1 MPCTRST
8 RGTEAGL
15 QATNPPEA
23 TLLWQQIEDD
33 LLAQAPLLPTVNR
46 RNVDF
51 LSKRVG
57 NYQYNPQWGAL
68 LSQLWVK

>member
-1 MPCTRST
+1 MTR
-8 RGTEAGL
+8 AAAL
-15 QATNPPEA
+15 QATNQPAA
-23 TLLWQQIEDD
+23 TLLWQQIENE
-33 LLAQAPLLPTVNR
+33 LLAQAPLLPTDNR

-57 NYQYNPQWGAL
+57 NYQYNPQWGVL

>member
-1 MPCTRST
+1 M
-8 RGTEAGL
+8 
-15 QATNPPEA
+15 QDPPAA
-23 TLLWQQIEDD
+23 TLLWREVERD
-33 LLAQAPLLPTVNR
+33 LLAQAPIVPIVNR

-57 NYQYNPQWGAL
+57 NYQYNPQWGPL